1 MPISKDRIELKS
13 LQDWERLAGP
23 KSQDQWVDGRSAKEA
38 ARAWLQGNGVHLPPE
53 VATALA
59 DHPAF
64 GPVRNWD
71 AEPEAKLRFD
81 KFAGETRNS
90 DLAVYAQDAHG
101 PFLIA
106 VEAKA
111 DEPFGETVA
120 ETLSAALE
128 RYLDNNRSN
137 AIARVQQLA
146 QALLGPRKQGDPT
159 INEVRYQL
167 LTACA
172 GAVCEAE
179 RCGYS
184 RALMLVHEF
193 VTDKTKDANHCR
205 NAADLDLFLRRLSHG
220 AVVNLSVGEILGP
233 FTVPGGPLLQG
244 SVALFIG
251 KVSRNLRTN
260 SGDGRRS

>member
-1 MPISKDRIELKS
+1 MPISKNHVELSS
-13 LQDWERLAGP
+13 LQAWERLAGP
-23 KSQDQWVDGRSAKEA
+23 KSPDQWVDGRSAKEV

-59 DHPAF
+59 GHPAF
-64 GPVRNWD
+64 GPVKTWD
-71 AEPEAKLRFD
+71 AEPEVKLRFD
-81 KFAGETRNS
+81 KFAGEPRNS
-90 DLAVYAQDAHG
+90 DLVVYAQDAHG
-101 PFLIA
+101 PFLVA

-128 RYLDNNRSN
+128 RYLENNRSN
-137 AIARVQQLA
+137 GVARVQQLA
-146 QALLGPRKQGDPT
+146 QALLGPRKQGDPPL
-159 INEVRYQL
+159 NEVRYQV

-172 GAVCEAE
+172 GVICEAE
-179 RCGYS
+179 RRGYS

-193 VTDKTKDANHCR
+193 VTDKTKDANHRR

-220 AVVNLSVGEILGP
+220 GVVSLAVGEIRGP
-233 FTVPGGPLLQG
+233 FALPGAPLLQD

-251 KVSRNLRTN
+251 KVSRNLRVK
-260 SGDGRRS
+260 SA